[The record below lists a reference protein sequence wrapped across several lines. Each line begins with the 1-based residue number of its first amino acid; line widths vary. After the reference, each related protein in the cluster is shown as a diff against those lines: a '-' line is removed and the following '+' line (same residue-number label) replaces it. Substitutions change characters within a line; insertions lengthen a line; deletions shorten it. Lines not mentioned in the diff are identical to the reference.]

1 MQAPC
6 SISVVKII
14 SMIAP
19 ENLPPQPWRSPDN
32 DVETMW
38 RGCCEPDGY
47 GELSR
52 KSVDTLF
59 QTLGLTPASPTKA
72 FYDLGSGVGKIVMHA
87 AIGGYAKQAVGVELN
102 DGRHRSALSLL
113 ESVKIKDPR
122 AASAITLLN
131 ADMLDVDLSSATVLY
146 LNHACFPENVREALT
161 QKILDTAHKAEIIV
175 AAPTIP
181 RLTKSGLFYADPDF
195 LMLDM
200 EMYSYGTVSHFHIR
214 PSRRMRLAAAQD
226 LSPDCRFPC
235 RLSQCTGLQHSR
247 IAIADTKQPRLVH
260 ISCGTL

>member
-1 MQAPC
+1 MRLT
-6 SISVVKII
+6 
-14 SMIAP
+14 AP
-19 ENLPPQPWRSPDN
+19 EKRLSQPWRSHDD

-59 QTLGLTPASPTKA
+59 QTLGITPDSPTKA

-87 AIGGYAKQAVGVELN
+87 AIGGFAKQAVGVELN

-113 ESVKIKDPR
+113 ESIKLKDPR
-122 AASAITLLN
+122 AASAITLKN
-131 ADMLDVDLSSATVLY
+131 ADMLDVDLSSATILY

-181 RLTKSGLFYADPDF
+181 RLIKSGLFYADPDF

-200 EMYSYGTVSHFHIR
+200 EMYNYGTVSPFHIFPNR
-214 PSRRMRLAAAQD
+214 HARLAAAQD
-226 LSPDCRFPC
+226 LSPDRRFPR
-235 RLSQCTGLQHSR
+235 RLSSCTSF
-247 IAIADTKQPRLVH
+247 H
-260 ISCGTL
+260 IRAV